1 MVLGELVTA
10 DQALG
15 KLLDTPLRA
24 SIAFRVGKLSKE
36 VAIHLETFQK
46 VRGELLEKYGTKVED
61 DNAEEG
67 QISYEF
73 KNGTQEK
80 FNKEIMELLDEEVEK
95 FKDKKFKLKEIED
108 AGLTA
113 RELMSLE
120 WLISDK

>member
-15 KLLDTPLRA
+15 KLLDSPLRA
-24 SIAFRVGKLSKE
+24 SVAFRVGRLGKE
-36 VAIHLETFQK
+36 VAIHMETFQK
-46 VRGELLEKYGTKVED
+46 VRQELLEKYGTEVED
-61 DNAEEG
+61 DNAQEG
-67 QISYEF
+67 QVSYEF

-80 FNKEIMELLDEEVEK
+80 FNKEIMELLEEEIEK
-95 FKDKKFKLKEIED
+95 LKVKKFKLKDIED

-113 RELMSLE
+113 RELMSIE

>member
-10 DQALG
+10 EQALA

-24 SIAFRVGKLSKE
+24 SVAFRVGKLSKE
-36 VAIHLETFQK
+36 VAIHMETFQK
-46 VRGELLEKYGTKVED
+46 VRQELLEKYGTEVEN

-95 FKDKKFKLKEIED
+95 FKVKKLKLKDIED

-113 RELMSLE
+113 RELMSVE

>member
-15 KLLDTPLRA
+15 KLLDTSLRA
-24 SIAFRVGKLSKE
+24 SIAFRLGKLSKE

-80 FNKEIMELLDEEVEK
+80 FNKEIMELLEEEVEK
-95 FKDKKFKLKEIED
+95 FKVKKFKLKDIED

>member
-95 FKDKKFKLKEIED
+95 FKVKKFKLKEIED

>member
-36 VAIHLETFQK
+36 VAVHIETFQK

>member
-10 DQALG
+10 EQALG
-15 KLLDTPLRA
+15 KLLDSPLRA
-24 SIAFRVGKLSKE
+24 SVAFRVGKLSKE
-36 VAIHLETFQK
+36 VAIHMETFQN
-46 VRGELLEKYGTKVED
+46 VRQELLEKYGTEVKD

-80 FNKEIMELLDEEVEK
+80 FNKEIMELLEEEIEK
-95 FKDKKFKLKEIED
+95 LKVKKFKLKDIED

-113 RELMSLE
+113 RELMSIE

>member
-15 KLLDTPLRA
+15 KLLDTSLRA
-24 SIAFRVGKLSKE
+24 SIAFRLGKLSKE

-95 FKDKKFKLKEIED
+95 FKVKKFKLKEIED

>member
-10 DQALG
+10 EQALA

-24 SIAFRVGKLSKE
+24 SVAFRVGKLSKE
-36 VAIHLETFQK
+36 VAIHMETFQK
-46 VRGELLEKYGTKVED
+46 VRQELLEKYGTEVEN

-80 FNKEIMELLDEEVEK
+80 FNKEIMELLEEEVEK
-95 FKDKKFKLKEIED
+95 FKVKKFKLKDIED

-113 RELMSLE
+113 RELMSIE